1 MRATLLCSLLVLLAF
16 GCSGTP
22 GPVKVEPPVE
32 QPPTAEQAAAFLAE
46 ADARIRELSAETQ
59 RMYWVYSTYI
69 TVDTE
74 WLESK
79 MSVRSMELDRWL
91 AEGAMRFATVDLPAD
106 QARLM
111 RLLRVWSSKP
121 SPSDPAKR
129 QELADVSTALQSGY
143 AKRTACP
150 DGPDGECITLGQV
163 SHTLATS
170 RDYDELLRVWLAWRT
185 EQTSSGPAYAR
196 FAALVNEGA
205 REVGFADAGEL
216 WRSRYDMSAAELG
229 DEAERLWQQI
239 RPLYEKL
246 HCYVRA
252 RLSDHY
258 GADKVPLTG
267 PIPAH
272 VLGNNWA
279 QDWGNIYPL
288 VEPYPGSAMPDITK
302 QLVDKAWTPEK
313 MARTAEDFFVS
324 LGLVPLPE
332 TFWQRSMISQPRDR
346 DVSCHPQAF
355 TIAFSDDIRI
365 KMCTE
370 VTEGDLAVLH
380 HELGHDYYFLYYLD
394 QPVIVQDGAHDG
406 FHEGI
411 GDTLTLSMT
420 PGYYEKLGLID
431 RAPNDAKAEL
441 NQLMRLALDRIAF
454 VPFGLMVDKWRWQVF
469 DGTTPPDRYNEDWWK
484 LRLDY
489 QGVVS
494 PVART
499 DEQFDPGGKFHVPNN
514 TPYLRYF
521 LAHILMFQFHRAL
534 CDASGHTGP
543 LHTCSIYG
551 SKPAGDR
558 LAAMLAMGQSRPWP
572 DALEAI
578 TGERRMDG
586 QAMLDYFAPLV
597 DYLDEAN
604 AGQTCG
610 W

>member
-1 MRATLLCSLLVLLAF
+1 VRTTPLCIVLLAI

-22 GPVKVEPPVE
+22 APVTVEQPEE
-32 QPPTAEQAAAFLAE
+32 QPPTAEQALEFLAE
-46 ADARIRELSAETQ
+46 ADRRIRELADETH

-69 TVDTE
+69 NDDTE
-74 WLESK
+74 FLKSK
-79 MSVRSMELDRWL
+79 MSVRGMQLDRWL
-91 AEGAMRFATVDLPAD
+91 AEGAAKYSKVDLPAD
-106 QARLM
+106 QARLLH
-111 RLLRVWSSKP
+111 LLRVWSSAP
-121 SPSDPAKR
+121 SPNDPDAR
-129 QELADVSTALQSGY
+129 QQLADVSTGLQSSY
-143 AKRTACP
+143 ATRKVCLEGDAESCLSLGDINRTIA
-150 DGPDGECITLGQV
+150 
-163 SHTLATS
+163 SS
-170 RDYDELLRVWLAWRT
+170 RDYDELLKVWVAWRDEGAST
-185 EQTSSGPAYAR
+185 GAAYEQFVT
-196 FAALVNEGA
+196 LVNQGA

-216 WRSRYDMSAAELG
+216 WRSRYDMPADEFAA
-229 DEAERLWQQI
+229 EAERLWLQI

-246 HCYVRA
+246 HCHVRTK
-252 RLSDHY
+252 LSAHY

-288 VEPYPGSAMPDITK
+288 VEPYPGSAMPDITT
-302 QLVDKAWTPEK
+302 QLVAKKWTPEK
-313 MARTAEDFFVS
+313 MARTAEGFFTS
-324 LGLVPLPE
+324 MGLKPLPD
-332 TFWQRSMISQPRDR
+332 TFWERSMISQPRDR

-355 TIAFSDDIRI
+355 TIAFTDDLRI

-380 HELGHDYYFLYYLD
+380 HELGHNYYYLYYID

-420 PGYYEKLGLID
+420 PGYYQKLGLID
-431 RAPNDAKAEL
+431 EAPTDDEAEL
-441 NQLMRLALDRIAF
+441 NYLMDLALDRIAF
-454 VPFGLMVDKWRWQVF
+454 VPFGLLVDKWRWQVF
-469 DGTTPPDRYNEDWWK
+469 DGTTAPAEYNDDWWK

-489 QGVVS
+489 QGVASAVDRPS
-494 PVART
+494 T
-499 DEQFDPGGKFHVPNN
+499 SFDPGGKFHVPNN
-514 TPYLRYF
+514 TPYIRYF

-551 SKPAGDR
+551 SKTAGER
-558 LAAMLAMGQSRPWP
+558 LGNMLAMGQSRPWP
-572 DALEAI
+572 EALEAL
-578 TGERRMDG
+578 TGSDKMDG

-597 DYLDEAN
+597 GYLDAQN
-604 AGQTCG
+604 AGQQCG